1 MEENKK
7 IFSDIGQMGQGIQKL
22 IHVQTETI
30 KHGLVGI
37 GNIVK
42 TEGTGS
48 KDAILELQD
57 AIAELSDV
65 ITSNHEELMK
75 TAFENK
81 ACMLREK
88 LGMYQ
93 MMLENEPPS
102 AEAHG
107 KILFRAIADK
117 QMGEKTFIE
126 LVHNV
131 CEEAFLWNNPEK
143 MGLIPLEYAIFENRN
158 EAFEEIL
165 RLKMKKSDVIQ
176 QYNGIPE
183 YWYRKFAVFK
193 VKSFDEQGK
202 LMMEIFE
209 SDEPL
214 AMKERLFNEFN
225 ENVTKCLGLSDF
237 NEWIPTIFKVEDNF
251 EAKKAHI
258 ELMLKPRVDGS
269 LVSRRTVYTTMKIF
283 GDDMLEYLL
292 TEEVDVLPELKMS
305 EHIQRLY
312 TELKMSVRDCLVKF
326 FNLPSDVVN
335 KEANSAWKIEA
346 LRLVQTVH
354 QMSLKEGLN
363 PRLHNAIGRL
373 FYNMSTRLTY
383 VPFSEM
389 ADIKNT
395 STYFAFDD
403 KLTKDAVQLFH
414 FNRAAKS
421 IKETATGSFL
431 DIGIS
436 TGKFSWTFQ
445 QRHGYNMC
453 FGVTEMPVS
462 TWRYDQSASN
472 AHVLNINDGR
482 IYSKGVRGKSKIK
495 DRNMLAN
502 YRFHLD
508 MDKGE
513 CRLSINSK
521 DKGIIF
527 SGLTGTQYPFVA
539 FSSTIGD
546 TVYLSNF
553 DWDF

>member
-75 TAFENK
+75 NAFRNE
-81 ACMLREK
+81 ARILRK
-88 LGMYQ
+88 DLGFYQ
-93 MMLENEPPS
+93 IMLENEPPS

-143 MGLIPLEYAIFENRN
+143 MNMIPLQYAILENGDELFEK
-158 EAFEEIL
+158 IL
-165 RLKMKKSDVIQ
+165 KLKMKKSDVIQ

-209 SDEPL
+209 SDESL

-251 EAKKAHI
+251 EAKKSHI
-258 ELMLKPRVDGS
+258 QLILKPKSDGS
-269 LVSRRTVYTTMKIF
+269 LVSAGTIYTTMKIF
-283 GDDMLEYLL
+283 GGDMLEYLL
-292 TEEVDVLPELKMS
+292 TEEVDVLPEL
-305 EHIQRLY
+305 R
-312 TELKMSVRDCLVKF
+312 MSVRDCLVKF

-373 FYNMSTRLTY
+373 FYTMSTHLAY
-383 VPFSEM
+383 LSYSEM
-389 ADIKNT
+389 AAIKNT

-431 DIGIS
+431 DVGIS
-436 TGKFSWTFQ
+436 TGQFSWTFQ

-502 YRFHLD
+502 YKFHLD

-539 FSSTIGD
+539 FGVVGD
-546 TVYLSNF
+546 AVFLSNF
-553 DWDF
+553 DWDFGIN